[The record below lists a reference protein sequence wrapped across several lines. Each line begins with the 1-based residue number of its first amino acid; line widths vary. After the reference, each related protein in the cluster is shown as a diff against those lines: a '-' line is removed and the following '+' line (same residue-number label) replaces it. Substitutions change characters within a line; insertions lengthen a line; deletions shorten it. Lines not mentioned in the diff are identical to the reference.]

1 MKLKDYRTHPN
12 PKSVMK
18 LKDYRTHPN
27 PKSVMKLK
35 DYRTHPNP
43 NPKHP
48 KSLSDKT
55 REDVIYDVWCVISV
69 WWEKKRLS

>member
-1 MKLKDYRTHPN
+1 
-12 PKSVMK
+12 
-18 LKDYRTHPN
+18 
-27 PKSVMKLK
+27 MKLK

-55 REDVIYDVWCVISV
+55 REDVIYDMWSMMCDVWYVMCDERRRDFPKSIS
-69 WWEKKRLS
+69 L

>member
-1 MKLKDYRTHPN
+1 
-12 PKSVMK
+12 MK

-55 REDVIYDVWCVISV
+55 REAVIYDM
-69 WWEKKRLS
+69 